1 MVRSAKPHPRARAL
15 LLIAVMVVIAFAL
28 FNHHAAKV
36 DIKERVANVVALDN
50 NTVRVY
56 IVWSN
61 VGKVAGSLACTM
73 DTTVTNQF
81 GDQVNIEVNTTN
93 TNGAVRPGQSQDLYQ
108 DIGVNAGD
116 APYIRPQ
123 NIKLSC

>member
-1 MVRSAKPHPRARAL
+1 MARSAKHHPRARVL
-15 LLIAVMVVIAFAL
+15 LLAVAAIVIAFAL
-28 FNHHAAKV
+28 FNHHAPKV
-36 DIKERVANVVALDN
+36 NIKERVVNVVALDN

-61 VGKVAGSLACTM
+61 VGKVTGSLACTM
-73 DTTVTNQF
+73 DTVVTNQF